1 MNMHLPDFN
10 LKKFAKEA
18 GNQISSNFQRVV
30 QVSFFF
36 FHQYFLYCNIQ
47 QDVSLY

>member
-1 MNMHLPDFN
+1 MNINLPD

-30 QVSFFF
+30 QVS
-36 FHQYFLYCNIQ
+36 LCVN
-47 QDVSLY
+47 VK